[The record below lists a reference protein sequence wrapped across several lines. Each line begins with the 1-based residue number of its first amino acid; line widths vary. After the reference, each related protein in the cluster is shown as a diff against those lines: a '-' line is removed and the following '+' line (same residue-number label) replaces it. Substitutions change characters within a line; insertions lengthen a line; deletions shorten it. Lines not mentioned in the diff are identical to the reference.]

1 MIVALVLIIVNVY
14 ILLNT
19 KQPENLRIV
28 RERYRLLREHI
39 ETTNN
44 EEFAHLRNEIPITA
58 HHRAQGGSVG
68 YNINKG
74 HEIGICIDGD
84 PNEIMHVLIHEL
96 AHNCV
101 DEYAHSSGFWEK
113 YDKIKNM
120 CIELGIYQEITEKT
134 KFCGKHVQD
143 K

>member
-1 MIVALVLIIVNVY
+1 MILALVLILVNVY

-28 RERYRLLREHI
+28 RERYQRLRDHI
-39 ETTNN
+39 RDTDN
-44 EEFAHLRNEIPITA
+44 EEFAHLCDEIPITA
-58 HHRAQGGSVG
+58 HLRAQGGSVG

-101 DEYAHSSGFWEK
+101 DEYAHSSEFWEK
-113 YDKIKNM
+113 YDKIKNI
-120 CIELGIYQEITEKT
+120 CIELGIYEEITKKT
-134 KFCGKHVQD
+134 EFCGKHVQD